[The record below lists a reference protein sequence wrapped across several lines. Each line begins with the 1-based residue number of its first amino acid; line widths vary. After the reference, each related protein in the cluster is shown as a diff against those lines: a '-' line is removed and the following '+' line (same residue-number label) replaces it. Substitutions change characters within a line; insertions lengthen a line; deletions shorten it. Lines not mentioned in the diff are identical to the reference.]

1 MVDLS
6 IEGGYV
12 VDGTGGPGRVADVA
26 VQDGRIVS
34 VHEPGRGDD
43 PASRRIDATGLV
55 VAPGFVDLHTHYDAQ
70 LFWDPSASPSPLHG
84 VTTVLGGNCG
94 FSLAPAGPDDA
105 DYLTRML
112 ARVEGMPLD
121 ALRAGLDWGWTSFGD
136 WLDRL
141 DGQIG
146 VNAGFLVGH
155 SALRRAV
162 MGDDATGAAAT
173 SQQVAAMQRLLRSSL
188 TAGALGLSSSQA
200 PTHSDGAGD
209 PVPSRSADTSEL
221 LALAATVRDQPG
233 TTLELIVAGSLNRFS
248 DEEID
253 LMASMSTAADRPLN
267 WNVLAVSGHDPEGWR
282 QQLGASDVAT
292 QRGAHVVALT
302 MPHLMRIR
310 LSFLSGFVLDAL
322 PGWGEVMAR
331 PPDERLVALRDPQV
345 RRRLDTGAHSPEAG
359 VLAGLANWQVLEV
372 AEAFAPQNSAY
383 EGRSI
388 GDIAAEVGQEPF
400 DVLLDIVCADELRT
414 GLRPPVFGDS
424 DGDWAERARAWHD
437 DRTIIGASDAGAHLD
452 MMCGAVY
459 STSLLGDGVRG
470 RQLIRLEEAIRQLT
484 SVPARLYGLRDR
496 GVLREGARADVVVF
510 DPATI
515 AHGPERTRRDLPGGA
530 SRLYAEA
537 EGVEHVL
544 VNGTEIVRHG
554 ELTGALPGQLLRSG
568 RDTLTVTARGPERS
582 STSSTTQR

>member
-6 IEGGYV
+6 IERGYV

-26 VQDGRIVS
+26 VHDGRIVS
-34 VHEPGRGDD
+34 LNEPGQGDE
-43 PASRRIDATGLV
+43 PAARRIDATGLV
-55 VAPGFVDLHTHYDAQ
+55 VAPGFVDIHTHYDAQ
-70 LFWDPSASPSPLHG
+70 LFWDPYATPSPLHG
-84 VTTVLGGNCG
+84 VTTVIGGNCG
-94 FSLAPAGPDDA
+94 FSLAPAGPDHA

-141 DGQIG
+141 DGRLG

-162 MGDDATGAAAT
+162 MGEDATGSTADAR
-173 SQQVAAMQRLLRSSL
+173 QVTAMQRLLHSSL
-188 TAGALGLSSSQA
+188 AAGAFGLSSSQA
-200 PTHSDGAGD
+200 PTHNDGAGD
-209 PVPSRSADTSEL
+209 PVPSRSADPSEL

-233 TTLELIVAGSLNRFS
+233 TTLELILAGCLNRFS

-253 LMASMSTAADRPLN
+253 LMASMSMAADRPLN
-267 WNVLAVSGHDPEGWR
+267 WNVLAVTALDPEGW
-282 QQLGASDVAT
+282 QHQLHASDVAR

-322 PGWGEVMAR
+322 PGWGDVISL
-331 PPDERLVALRDPQV
+331 PVPERLVALRDPDV
-345 RRRLDTGAHSPEAG
+345 RRRLDAGAHSPEAG
-359 VLAGLANWQVLEV
+359 VLAGLANWKVLEV
-372 AEAFAPQNSAY
+372 AEAFAPQNTAY
-383 EGRSI
+383 EGRNI
-388 GDIAAEVGQEPF
+388 GDIAGELDRDPF

-414 GLRPPVFGDS
+414 GLRPPAFGDN
-424 DGDWAERARAWHD
+424 DQDWAERARAWHD

-459 STSLLGDGVRG
+459 STSLLGDGVRE
-470 RQLIRLEEAIRQLT
+470 RQLIRLEEAVRQLT

-496 GVLREGARADVVVF
+496 GVLSEGARADIVVF
-510 DPATI
+510 DPTAI
-515 AHGPERTRRDLPGGA
+515 AHGPERTRNDLPGGA
-530 SRLYAEA
+530 SRLYADA
-537 EGVEHVL
+537 DGVEHVL
-544 VNGTEIVRHG
+544 VNGTEIVRRG
-554 ELTGALPGQLLRSG
+554 ELTGARPGQLLRSG
-568 RDTLTVTARGPERS
+568 RDTTTVRAGGPE
-582 STSSTTQR
+582 